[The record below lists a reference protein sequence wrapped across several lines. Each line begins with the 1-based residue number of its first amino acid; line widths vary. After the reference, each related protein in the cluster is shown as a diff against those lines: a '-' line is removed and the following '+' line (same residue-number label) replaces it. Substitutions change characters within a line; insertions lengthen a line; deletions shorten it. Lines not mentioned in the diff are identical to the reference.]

1 MVGSGLFLLSELWG
15 KDARQGALRPD
26 SQLSEAVFLLR
37 HNYVRSLQE
46 APLLESAV
54 EALRQE
60 ATQQG
65 IPAERLPE
73 WDGLKGVSSE
83 EALEKTERY
92 LAEVVEIDP
101 KAFPQQKA
109 VYAAI
114 SGLVKALADPYTA
127 VMDPKEFARFQE
139 SLHTHVYGGA
149 GIELEWTKGAY
160 VVFEV
165 TPNSPA
171 AGAKILAGDRLLEV
185 DGIKLSPPGKAAVT
199 LLQARALLMG
209 EVGAKLKVRL
219 SRGGVEYRRELTL
232 SKFES
237 RSVTGRMVGE
247 PDYGEPRVGWIAVNS
262 LGEQT
267 GKELIETVARLE
279 KLGAQGYVID
289 LRDNVGGYLN
299 AAVEVASYWLP
310 SGQPIVYVEGRA
322 GEKLKQTIGVRQQKA
337 SLMVLVNS
345 RTASS
350 AEILAAGLREH
361 GRAYLLGDRT
371 FGKGSIQTIYDF
383 VDGGGFKMTTAT
395 YLTPSRKGIEGRG
408 LSPDHT
414 VDVSQGRDEALIQQD
429 VLSLC
434 MELWRKDP
442 NDL

>member
-1 MVGSGLFLLSELWG
+1 MVCSGLFLLSELRG
-15 KDARQGALRPD
+15 KDASQGALRHD

-37 HNYVRSLQE
+37 HNYVRPLKE
-46 APLLESAV
+46 APLLEGAV
-54 EALRQE
+54 ETLRLE
-60 ATQQG
+60 ATRLG
-65 IPAERLPE
+65 IAAERLPE
-73 WDGLKGVSSE
+73 WEGLEGATPE
-83 EALEKTERY
+83 EGLDKVERY
-92 LAEVVEIDP
+92 LAQVSLLDP
-101 KAFPQQKA
+101 EKFPMEKA

-114 SGLVKALADPYTA
+114 SGLVKALSDPYTA
-127 VMDPKEFARFQE
+127 AMDPKAFARFQE
-139 SLHTHVYGGA
+139 SLHSHVYGGA

-165 TPNSPA
+165 APNSPA
-171 AGAKILAGDRLLEV
+171 SGAKILPGDRVLEV
-185 DGIKLSPPGKAAVT
+185 DGIELSPTGKSAVT
-199 LLQARALLMG
+199 LLHARALLMG
-209 EVGAKLKVRL
+209 EVGTKLKIRL
-219 SRGGVEYRRELTL
+219 SRGGVDYRRELTL

-267 GKELIETVARLE
+267 GKELVETVARLE
-279 KLGAQGYVID
+279 KLGAQGYVLD

-310 SGQPIVYVEGRA
+310 SGQPMVYVEGRT
-322 GEKLKQTIGVRQQKA
+322 GEKLKQTIGVRPQMA
-337 SLMVLVNS
+337 SLVLLVNS

-361 GRAYLLGDRT
+361 GRAYVLGDRT
-371 FGKGSIQTIYDF
+371 FGKGSIQTVYDF

-395 YLTPSRKGIEGRG
+395 YLTPSRKGLEGRG

-442 NDL
+442 SEP